1 MKIGIIGLGNMGTAM
16 ANLIA
21 ENGYEVIGW
30 EFDENTVKE
39 INSKNLN
46 SKFLL
51 GIKLNS
57 NLKATKELNE
67 VFDNC
72 EIVFIAIPSR
82 FIKSTLQ
89 PFKNKIAKDIILVNL
104 AKGINN
110 DTGLTSFQ
118 TISLLFPQNR
128 KIMLSGPSVAYEF
141 ARKMPTVV
149 MLAGKNRSSLSIVSD
164 ILDNDFFR
172 TRFSNDEIGVELG
185 GILKNIYTIG
195 LGIFDGKN
203 KKGTNLRA
211 IYLTIALEEI
221 EKIGKSFGAK
231 EKTFYSLSGIG
242 DLLATSLSKHSHNR
256 KMGKLLADG
265 LSLKEIEK
273 KMDGLPEGYYTLK
286 ALFTTHKFHISAPIG
301 DESKDSS
308 SRFADARVAE
318 SLWNVINGRYKIE
331 EFISL
336 IIKNR

>member
-89 PFKNKIAKDIILVNL
+89 PF
-104 AKGINN
+104 
-110 DTGLTSFQ
+110 
-118 TISLLFPQNR
+118 
-128 KIMLSGPSVAYEF
+128 
-141 ARKMPTVV
+141 
-149 MLAGKNRSSLSIVSD
+149 
-164 ILDNDFFR
+164 
-172 TRFSNDEIGVELG
+172 
-185 GILKNIYTIG
+185 
-195 LGIFDGKN
+195 
-203 KKGTNLRA
+203 
-211 IYLTIALEEI
+211 
-221 EKIGKSFGAK
+221 
-231 EKTFYSLSGIG
+231 
-242 DLLATSLSKHSHNR
+242 
-256 KMGKLLADG
+256 
-265 LSLKEIEK
+265 
-273 KMDGLPEGYYTLK
+273 
-286 ALFTTHKFHISAPIG
+286 
-301 DESKDSS
+301 
-308 SRFADARVAE
+308 
-318 SLWNVINGRYKIE
+318 
-331 EFISL
+331 
-336 IIKNR
+336 